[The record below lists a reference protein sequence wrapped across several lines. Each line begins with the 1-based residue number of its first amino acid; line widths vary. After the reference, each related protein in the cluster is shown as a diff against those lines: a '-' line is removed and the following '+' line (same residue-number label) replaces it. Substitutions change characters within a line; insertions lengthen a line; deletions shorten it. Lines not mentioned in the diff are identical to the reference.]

1 MKTSGETYLTFSIDE
16 KPFAIPLQHIKRVV
30 RAVSATTVPE
40 SSKKLHG
47 VINFEGTI
55 VPLINLRECLG
66 LPSKDISVSD
76 SFLILNTPQRLLAVT
91 VDAVNK
97 LYDISEDEL
106 SNIEIPARRNNNK
119 SSSTITL
126 KHHRVYGD
134 EEGIIVIYD
143 IEGLLNA
150 EMTLQIDQL
159 LDDFLKTNKGGR

>member
-16 KPFAIPLQHIKRVV
+16 KPFAIPLHQIKRVI
-30 RAVSATTVPE
+30 RAVASATVPE
-40 SSKKLHG
+40 SSKKVHG

-66 LPSKDISVSD
+66 MPAKEISVND
-76 SFLILNTPQRLLAVT
+76 SFLILNTPQRLLAVA

-97 LYDISEDEL
+97 LMDISENEL
-106 SNIEIPARRNNNK
+106 SSIEIPASRNNDK
-119 SSSTITL
+119 SSIAITL

-143 IEGLLNA
+143 VEELLNA

-159 LDDFLKTNKGGR
+159 LDDFLKINKKGG